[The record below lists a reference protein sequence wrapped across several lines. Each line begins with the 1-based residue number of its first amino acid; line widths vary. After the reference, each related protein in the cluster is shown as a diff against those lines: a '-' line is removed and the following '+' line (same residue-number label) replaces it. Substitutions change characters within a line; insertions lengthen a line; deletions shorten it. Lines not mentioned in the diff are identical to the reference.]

1 MSLQELEVGG
11 LAPGGAASLR
21 RLPMLR
27 DLSLAREPA
36 PPPDALL
43 GLARSGTLCSLGLTY
58 GGVPALRAVAPA
70 VASLPLT
77 CLTIELERDAELE
90 GGLLSAL
97 AAATRLT
104 RLSLTGTGTGT
115 VLRAPPAA
123 LGALLSDLSLLR
135 ELEMQLLRVAP
146 PQQQLEEGAD
156 DAAAPAA
163 AAALVVAAT
172 APTSLAA
179 GRARRLGAGGRASA
193 PAGELAPLLSAL
205 AALPML
211 RELTLSDVTGPSER
225 GLDAADVSALSVATQ
240 LTFLALCKVGVDGKV
255 LAAALSPLT
264 RLRALG
270 LDHCPGLDEC
280 AALAL
285 ARALRGSLSWLSL
298 CGSTPTSDEDALRA
312 CLAPGAEVVCRG
324 RAVTRTPRLLDAAS
338 LLGY

>member
-27 DLSLAREPA
+27 DLSLTREPA

-123 LGALLSDLSLLR
+123 LGARLSVLSLFR
-135 ELEMQLLRVAP
+135 ALEIPLLRVSPPPPHLDEAP
-146 PQQQLEEGAD
+146 IDSLPPSDGAALEGA
-156 DAAAPAA
+156 
-163 AAALVVAAT
+163 ALLVT
-172 APTSLAA
+172 HS
-179 GRARRLGAGGRASA
+179 RHRCLGA
-193 PAGELAPLLSAL
+193 
-205 AALPML
+205 
-211 RELTLSDVTGPSER
+211 
-225 GLDAADVSALSVATQ
+225 
-240 LTFLALCKVGVDGKV
+240 
-255 LAAALSPLT
+255 
-264 RLRALG
+264 LG
-270 LDHCPGLDEC
+270 
-280 AALAL
+280 
-285 ARALRGSLSWLSL
+285 
-298 CGSTPTSDEDALRA
+298 
-312 CLAPGAEVVCRG
+312 
-324 RAVTRTPRLLDAAS
+324 
-338 LLGY
+338 